1 MASRNGFQKIP
12 VPGDASDPAGLTAL
26 LERYLI
32 WMETHH
38 YAAHTVSIRRR
49 HLSRFILWCDER
61 SVTKVAE
68 LTPEMIER
76 FQRHLFYYR
85 KHDGQPL
92 SISSQSHWLTGLRSW
107 LSWVKDQKVIE
118 HNPAVEMQLPKE
130 EKRLPRH
137 ALSQSEVEA
146 VLAQADPSTTVGL
159 RTRTI
164 MELLYS
170 TALRRAEVL
179 NLHLSDID
187 RERNVV
193 LVRLGKG
200 NKDRYAPIGQR
211 ALAWVDK
218 YLAQARPK
226 LTQDPAQPLLFVTA
240 KGNKVHCNDLSE
252 RVRRCMNQA
261 GVTKVGACHL
271 FRHSA

>member
-1 MASRNGFQKIP
+1 
-12 VPGDASDPAGLTAL
+12 DPHGLTAL
-26 LERYLI
+26 LGRYLI

-92 SISSQSHWLTGLRSW
+92 SISSQCHWLTSLRSW

-118 HNPAVEMQLPKE
+118 HNPAVEMRLPKE

-170 TALRRAEVL
+170 TALRRSEVL
-179 NLHLSDID
+179 NLQLSDID

-193 LVRLGKG
+193 L
-200 NKDRYAPIGQR
+200 
-211 ALAWVDK
+211 
-218 YLAQARPK
+218 
-226 LTQDPAQPLLFVTA
+226 
-240 KGNKVHCNDLSE
+240 
-252 RVRRCMNQA
+252 
-261 GVTKVGACHL
+261 
-271 FRHSA
+271 